1 MNAAH
6 GQLESLCFCR
16 RAKLD
21 VLDHFG
27 HFSVTCYPLP
37 CCLTSFLMV
46 SKLALSTL
54 STSPTPQ
61 DLITALY
68 LCAKLSAL
76 YHVVSYKIL
85 AKTKPAQ

>member
-27 HFSVTCYPLP
+27 HFS
-37 CCLTSFLMV
+37 
-46 SKLALSTL
+46 LALSTL